1 MDKPVIVSVTLAEIY
16 LEQGP
21 TERSMEIYAEL
32 VKREPYNEAYKK
44 RLAGLKKEW
53 KAGQKKPGTLRKTLG
68 KKLW

>member
-1 MDKPVIVSVTLAEIY
+1 
-16 LEQGP
+16 
-21 TERSMEIYAEL
+21 MEIYAEL

>member
-1 MDKPVIVSVTLAEIY
+1 MDKQVIVSVTLAEIY
-16 LEQGP
+16 LAQGH

>member
-16 LEQGP
+16 LEQGH

-53 KAGQKKPGTLRKTLG
+53 KAGQKKPGTLRKALG